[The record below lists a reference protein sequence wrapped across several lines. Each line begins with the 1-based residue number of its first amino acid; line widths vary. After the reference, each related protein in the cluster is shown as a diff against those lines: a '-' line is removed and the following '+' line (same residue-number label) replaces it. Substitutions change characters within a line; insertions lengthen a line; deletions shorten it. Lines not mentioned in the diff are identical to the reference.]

1 MTVTEVELK
10 INETQLDIEQM
21 RTMGLPESII
31 QEKENQLR
39 IYNQML
45 EAIYHPAKADNL
57 DTTTPNRL
65 VKEVSSVFKISPEA
79 MFEKTRKREVVG
91 ARQVYVYLLRT
102 TDVVEQKVIPF
113 EKTKF
118 TTLNPDLHKRD
129 RPTVLASHIGM
140 DHATIMH
147 CVKTTANL
155 IDTDKYYRAMVE
167 ALQNRLLQ
175 GFVPMPDVT
184 IKAYER

>member
-45 EAIYHPAKADNL
+45 EAIYHPARNVL

-79 MFEKTRKREVVG
+79 MFEKTRKREAVG

-118 TTLNPDLHKRD
+118 ARLNPDLHKRD
-129 RPTVLASHIGM
+129 RPTVLAAHIGM

-184 IKAYER
+184 IKAYEK

>member
-45 EAIYHPAKADNL
+45 EAIYHPARNVL

-79 MFEKTRKREVVG
+79 MFEKTRKREAVG

-118 TTLNPDLHKRD
+118 ARLNPDLHKRD

-184 IKAYER
+184 IKAYEK

>member
-21 RTMGLPESII
+21 RTMGLPESVIR
-31 QEKENQLR
+31 EKENQLR
-39 IYNQML
+39 IYGQML
-45 EAIYHPAKADNL
+45 DAIYHPTFREL
-57 DTTTPNRL
+57 DKTTPNRL

-79 MFEKTRKREVVG
+79 MFKKTRKREAVG

-118 TTLNPDLHKRD
+118 ARLNPDLHKRD

-167 ALQNRLLQ
+167 ALQERLMK

-184 IKAYER
+184 IKAYEK